1 MSSNLIV
8 NNIEVGAG
16 ATIYTAASNT
26 LTFGTN
32 GSEKVRISS
41 GGEVG
46 IGINNPEA
54 YEANGNNLVVG
65 NTTGHNGITILTGT
79 DKDGRLGFADGTG
92 AASYRG
98 MIEYQHGTGAN
109 EFMKIAVAGDERLRI
124 TSGGKLIVGGASSA
138 DSSAL
143 INIIKNTTEVLADNE
158 PLYNNASPAF
168 LTVYNSNN
176 TGSGEEAGINIVPAG
191 NANGA
196 ISIYGKKTGSY
207 AGDLIFRFR
216 SGASTS
222 AERLRITSGGKV
234 CINNDT
240 ALSDL
245 HVCTAG
251 SSEQDGT
258 FRIGGS
264 NSELG
269 LVLDYDQNSNTVS
282 RITANPTY
290 NNNSASLK
298 LSCDGDANANQLVL
312 LGSGRIGM
320 GIADNTSVDLQVV
333 GGSSNGSI
341 RVGGSNGS
349 GVGLD
354 IEYSNSSNTTTT
366 FKQNYR
372 ASNAGALIKFD
383 SGYFTFH
390 TSTAGTEAL
399 RVTSEGYIHAGN
411 TGHGTNKVG
420 GQSVTNEDFDPY
432 FKILASTD
440 NHWLMHLRSDT
451 ATGSNG
457 IFMRAGNNSNN
468 YSMYITGRDETD
480 PHLITRGDGN
490 VMIGCTGPVVTE
502 LFTVQRT
509 NGHIAYFD
517 HTGSNDDRV
526 LYVRHRGATGSTNR
540 TQIGFLDDNADEVG
554 TIRSNGSST
563 SYNTSSDYRLKENV
577 AAISDGITRLKTL
590 KPYRFNFKKDP
601 STTVDGFFAHE
612 VTAVPEAISGEK
624 DGTEM
629 QQIDQSKLVPLLTAA
644 LQEAVT
650 EIESLKTLIKN
661 SSSFAA
667 LKSSL

>member
-1 MSSNLIV
+1 VQDDDEI
-8 NNIEVGAG
+8 
-16 ATIYTAASNT
+16 
-26 LTFGTN
+26 
-32 GSEKVRISS
+32 
-41 GGEVG
+41 
-46 IGINNPEA
+46 
-54 YEANGNNLVVG
+54 
-65 NTTGHNGITILTGT
+65 
-79 DKDGRLGFADGTG
+79 GRLLFSGNDGSDFNDSAAIQCFVDGTPG
-92 AASYRG
+92 SGSDMPGRLVFSTTPDG
-98 MIEYQHGTGAN
+98 SGSLS
-109 EFMKIAVAGDERLRI
+109 ERLRI
-124 TSGGKLIVGGASSA
+124 TSA
-138 DSSAL
+138 
-143 INIIKNTTEVLADNE
+143 
-158 PLYNNASPAF
+158 
-168 LTVYNSNN
+168 
-176 TGSGEEAGINIVPAG
+176 
-191 NANGA
+191 
-196 ISIYGKKTGSY
+196 
-207 AGDLIFRFR
+207 
-216 SGASTS
+216 
-222 AERLRITSGGKV
+222 GKV

-341 RVGGSNGS
+341 RVGGNNGS

-354 IEYSNSSNTTTT
+354 IDYSNSSNTTTT

-468 YSMYITGRDETD
+468 YSMYITGRDETT

-490 VMIGCTGPVVTE
+490 VLIGTNTSVGTNVAGAEFLYSNGAELRCGLSGTGNGTQIRFYNGNGEVGSIK
-502 LFTVQRT
+502 T
-509 NGHIAYFD
+509 NG
-517 HTGSNDDRV
+517 S
-526 LYVRHRGATGSTNR
+526 ATT
-540 TQIGFLDDNADEVG
+540 F
-554 TIRSNGSST
+554 
-563 SYNTSSDYRLKENV
+563 NTSSDYRLKENAV
-577 AAISDGITRLKTL
+577 SISDAIARLKTL

-624 DGTEM
+624 DGEEM
-629 QQIDQSKLVPLLTAA
+629 QSLDQSKLVPLLTAA
-644 LQEAVT
+644 LQEAIG
-650 EIESLKTLIKN
+650 EIETLKTK
-661 SSSFAA
+661 
-667 LKSSL
+667 